1 MAESTKLSAFNGKS
15 NNLQLLRFIAAVLVV
30 FNHSFIL
37 STGSSEKEWFVR
49 LTNGQYTFGGLAVA
63 FFFFCSGFYA
73 MRTISTKSGSG
84 LQLVFQRYLRLVKP
98 LIPVTVLCI
107 VVGCFISKLTLREY
121 YGSWQTG
128 SYLLNGLLILQH
140 DLPGV
145 FQNNIYVSTVNGSL
159 WTLPVE
165 FACFFVCAI
174 GYKLSLLNE
183 KITKFIFL
191 PIIVIAIV
199 LKHALGEGSL
209 VGAALLPASIFFVG
223 MVYYIYRDW
232 ILLSVKW
239 FVVCLAGI
247 VLLGYLGLLEIGM
260 IFLFPYVCAFICFHC
275 KQVSS
280 KLGRLG
286 DISYEMYLWGFP
298 VQQFVIDRFS
308 GSMNS
313 YVNFAIALPVIIV
326 LGVVMKKIRI
336 CYKEK

>member
-1 MAESTKLSAFNGKS
+1 MAESTKISAFNGKS
-15 NNLQLLRFIAAVLVV
+15 DNLQMLRFIAAVLVV

-37 STGSSEKEWFVR
+37 STGSPENEWFVR
-49 LTNGQYTFGGLAVA
+49 LTNGQYTFGSLAVS

-73 MRTISTKSGSG
+73 MRTISTKSYSG
-84 LQLVFQRYLRLVKP
+84 FKLVFRRYLRLIKP
-98 LIPVTVLCI
+98 LIPVVVLCI
-107 VVGCFISKLTLREY
+107 AVGGVISELTLREY
-121 YGSWQTG
+121 YANWQTLR
-128 SYLLNGLLILQH
+128 YLLNGLLVLQH

-165 FACFFVCAI
+165 FACFVLCTI

-191 PIIVIAIV
+191 PLLVIAIA
-199 LKHALGEGSL
+199 LKHVLGEGSL

-232 ILLSVKW
+232 ILLSIKW

-260 IFLFPYVCAFICFHC
+260 IFLFPYICAFVCFHC

-298 VQQFVIDRFS
+298 VQQFVIDRFG

-313 YVNFAIALPVIIV
+313 YVNFAIAVPVV
-326 LGVVMKKIRI
+326 VALAGVMKMVERKWD
-336 CYKEK
+336 